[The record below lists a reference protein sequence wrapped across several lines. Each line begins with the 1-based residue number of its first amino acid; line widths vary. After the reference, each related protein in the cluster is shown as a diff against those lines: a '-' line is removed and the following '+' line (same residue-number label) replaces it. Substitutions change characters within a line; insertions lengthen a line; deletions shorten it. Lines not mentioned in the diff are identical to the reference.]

1 MKKVSLCASTA
12 VLAVSVGIV
21 VSGPARA
28 QSASAAATVA
38 DVEEVV
44 VTGSFVRGAAEQTA
58 LPVQVVGQQ
67 DIANQ
72 GTPSTVEL
80 MKSIPATA
88 GVFGEANT
96 YGAGRVEGQANINLR
111 GLGPARTLV
120 LLNGRRLPD
129 SSGSTVAGSYIDVNM
144 ISPAAIGRVEVLKDG
159 AAATYGS
166 DAIGGVVNFIT
177 RSNVRGLEIGGDY
190 SRIKG
195 SEGDWTARA
204 IYGAGGEAWDGF
216 VAVSYQHRS
225 QLRTTDRSFAAPAF
239 SDPAGARAAYLY
251 NPQGGWSTAANP
263 GTYIGG
269 AAFNANFLDP
279 GCPGLGGELQISAT
293 QCLLRFADYA
303 NLVED
308 QNLYQGYAELNY
320 AFNADTRLHVEGL
333 YGATEVFH
341 IAQSPSYGP
350 NQFPTALVSPVP
362 NQYFIPASN
371 PGLRTLLALNPG
383 VAAANPIAG
392 STGVLAHPFFS
403 RPFGVGGNPLYGR
416 AQENRRYAKE
426 YRLAAILT
434 GKLDRFGGI
443 GWDAGATYG
452 HSSYDSI
459 NPDFLV
465 DRVELGYRGL
475 ASKAGATPCDITRGT
490 PGAGD
495 CYYVNPFST
504 GVAANAITGQ
514 PNPQYA
520 AAVALDPRVAN
531 DPQVVQWLYGDDSQR
546 TKTSNNLLVL
556 DVVLNGELPI
566 RLWGDPIAWAAGYQY
581 REATYKTRGLG
592 FSSNDQFPCIDSII
606 NGSTACAAR
615 NGPYS
620 FYGNYPTFDLTQ
632 KTHAQFAELQVPV
645 TDDIQ
650 VQLAIRHEDSSG
662 GETTNPKIAL
672 RWQATSWLAFRAS
685 AGSTFRAAPEVNLS
699 PAQLNSSNI
708 FVPQVGSYRAVEV
721 FGNPDLKPET
731 ADTYSAGVIVNAG
744 PFSATVDYWRFEFS
758 DPITTVT
765 GTQILDAIFPAG
777 QPNRCADAAYA
788 ALLGR
793 VTFSGPCAP
802 ANILR
807 VRTAVMNGSPIK
819 TDGVDLGVDYRIT
832 QAPFGGRLT
841 LGLDGSYTFNY
852 QVSALQM
859 DGVTVAPAYE
869 AAGKLNYR
877 LPSSSLPR
885 LKGSAFAEWS
895 RDAHNLRVT
904 LRYIGPMDDQRAAIF
919 VSPNNGQG
927 ATTRGRRIKSW
938 VTADIVYRVDLP
950 SDTTATLAVINVTDE
965 DPPFARLDFSYD
977 PATANPLGRVI
988 KLGVTK
994 RF

>member
-1 MKKVSLCASTA
+1 MKKLSLCASTA
-12 VLAVSVGIV
+12 VLALTVGV
-21 VSGPARA
+21 MASSPAWG
-28 QSASAAATVA
+28 QSSSTEPAATA
-38 DVEEVV
+38 VEEVV

-58 LPVQVVGQQ
+58 LPVQVLGQQ
-67 DIANQ
+67 EIANQ

-80 MKSIPATA
+80 IKSIPATA

-96 YGAGRVEGQANINLR
+96 YGAGRVEGQSNINLR

-177 RSNVRGLEIGGDY
+177 RSNVRGLEIGADY
-190 SRIKG
+190 SRING

-225 QLRTTDRSFAAPAF
+225 QLRSTDRGFATPPF
-239 SDPAGARAAYLY
+239 SGQAEAKAAYLY

-269 AAFNANFLDP
+269 KAFNANFLDP
-279 GCPGLGGELQISAT
+279 GCPAVGGELQISAT

-303 NLVED
+303 NLVEK
-308 QNLYQGYAELNY
+308 QNLYQGYAEFNY
-320 AFNADTRLHVEGL
+320 DFNADTRLHVEGL

-350 NQFPTALVSPVP
+350 NQFPTTLVSPVP

-371 PGLRTLLALNPG
+371 PGLRTLLALNPS
-383 VAAANPIAG
+383 VAAANPIAAT
-392 STGVLAHPFFS
+392 TGVLAHPFFS
-403 RPFGVGGNPLYGR
+403 RPFGAGGNPLYGS

-426 YRLAAILT
+426 YRLAASLR
-434 GKLDRFGGI
+434 GRSDRFGGV
-443 GWDAGATYG
+443 GWDVGATYG

-475 ASKAGATPCDITRGT
+475 ASKAGAAPCDIALGS
-490 PGAGD
+490 PGVGA

-514 PNPQYA
+514 ANPQFA
-520 AAVALDPRVAN
+520 AAVALDPRVLN
-531 DPQVVQWLYGDDSQR
+531 DPQVVQWLYGEDSQR

-556 DVVLNGELPI
+556 DFVLDGELPLK
-566 RLWGDPIAWAAGYQY
+566 LWGGQVAWAAGYQY

-592 FSSNDQFPCIDSII
+592 FSSNDQFPCIDSVI
-606 NGSTACAAR
+606 NGSTGCAAR

-632 KTHAQFAELQVPV
+632 KTHAAFAELQVPV

-650 VQLAIRHEDSSG
+650 MQLAIRHEDSSG
-662 GETTNPKIAL
+662 GKTTNPKIAV
-672 RWQATSWLAFRAS
+672 RWQAAPWLAFRGS

-699 PAQLNSSNI
+699 PTQLNTSNI

-721 FGNPDLKPET
+721 FGNPDLEPET
-731 ADTYSAGVIVNAG
+731 ADTYSVGLIVNAG
-744 PFSATVDYWRFEFS
+744 PFSATLDYWRFDFS
-758 DPITTVT
+758 DPITIVT

-777 QPNRCADAAYA
+777 QPNRCADPAYA
-788 ALLGR
+788 GLVSR
-793 VTFSGPCAP
+793 VTFSGACAP
-802 ANILR
+802 AAILR
-807 VRTAVMNGSPIK
+807 ARTGVMNGSPIK
-819 TDGVDLGVDYRIT
+819 TDGIDLGVDYRLT
-832 QAPFGGRLT
+832 DGPFGGRVN
-841 LGLDGSYTFNY
+841 LGLDGSYTLNY
-852 QVSALQM
+852 EVSALEM
-859 DGVTVAPAYE
+859 DGVAVAPAYE

-877 LPSSSLPR
+877 LPSNSLPR
-885 LKGSAFAEWS
+885 LKGSAFAEWG
-895 RDAHNLRVT
+895 RDGHNLRLT
-904 LRYIGPMDDQRAAIF
+904 LRYIGPMDDQRAGIF
-919 VSPNNGQG
+919 TSPNNGQG
-927 ATTRGRRIKSW
+927 ATTRGQRIKSF
-938 VTADIVYRVDLP
+938 VTADIVYRLDLP
-950 SDTTATLAVINVTDE
+950 SDTTATLGVINVTDE